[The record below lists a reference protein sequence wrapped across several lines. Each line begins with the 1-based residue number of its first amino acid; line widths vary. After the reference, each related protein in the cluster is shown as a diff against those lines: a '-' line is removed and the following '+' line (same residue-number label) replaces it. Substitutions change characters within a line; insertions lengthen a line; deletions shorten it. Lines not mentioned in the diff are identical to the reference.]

1 MSGTWRSTSRTAW
14 RRWRRFAHRAAEIQS
29 RVLLFLLYFVFVA
42 PIGLV
47 MLMINRRR
55 PNRGDGTWTP
65 VGSPPETLE
74 SAKNQF

>member
-1 MSGTWRSTSRTAW
+1 MSGTWRSTSGTAW

-29 RVLLFLLYFVFVA
+29 RVLLLVLYFVFVA
-42 PIGLV
+42 PIGLL
-47 MLMINRRR
+47 MLLIGR
-55 PNRGDGTWTP
+55 PRLNRGDGTWTP